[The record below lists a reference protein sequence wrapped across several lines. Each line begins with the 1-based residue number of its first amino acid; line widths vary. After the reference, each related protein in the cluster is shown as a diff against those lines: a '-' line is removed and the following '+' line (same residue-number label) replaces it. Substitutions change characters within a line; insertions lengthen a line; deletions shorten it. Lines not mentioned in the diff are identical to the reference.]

1 MLFERP
7 RSQILIK
14 LSSVKITFSPTWIGT
29 WFVTNVVTP
38 KLLKFN
44 LWQCQRTTIQ
54 MFLWI
59 WYPNVSDL
67 WLLLYCHHQANVS
80 TCGKISFGASVLPD
94 EPFHFKRKEKKGSK
108 IEEADGENV
117 ERTGGIEREESE
129 ALVDWQTQK
138 KRAENSPGR
147 HFHIQEAAEWN
158 LFHTHT
164 HTLLP
169 NIQAPMHS
177 PTQSGKQAL
186 KDQLMHTH
194 IHGPFPADESMASDW
209 TQVVWFTSTSRQHTC
224 MYYAQKHTHTLKHSR
239 PVLEALRCMGRFI
252 FAGLFLWPIASPPP
266 RSFFRSSHHPLFLCQ
281 FGCHFKKASYLSY
294 VFFFFHSLCA
304 VSLG

>member
-1 MLFERP
+1 
-7 RSQILIK
+7 
-14 LSSVKITFSPTWIGT
+14 
-29 WFVTNVVTP
+29 
-38 KLLKFN
+38 
-44 LWQCQRTTIQ
+44 

-164 HTLLP
+164 HTHCYRTYKHPCTHPL
-169 NIQAPMHS
+169 NQANKHSKTNWCTLTYTGLSQRMKAWHQIGPRWSDSPAQADSIHACTMHRN
-177 PTQSGKQAL
+177 T
-186 KDQLMHTH
+186 HTH
-194 IHGPFPADESMASDW
+194 LN
-209 TQVVWFTSTSRQHTC
+209 T
-224 MYYAQKHTHTLKHSR
+224 
-239 PVLEALRCMGRFI
+239 
-252 FAGLFLWPIASPPP
+252 AGL
-266 RSFFRSSHHPLFLCQ
+266 
-281 FGCHFKKASYLSY
+281 
-294 VFFFFHSLCA
+294 SLK
-304 VSLG
+304 L